1 MEALRTL
8 LMDAHG
14 RAAFPWDVPTSM
26 TIQCRKGERGS
37 RIQIAKDIKET
48 VLAFLLAKAL
58 SFALNMVW

>member
-1 MEALRTL
+1 
-8 LMDAHG
+8 MDAHG

-37 RIQIAKDIKET
+37 GIQIAKDIKET